1 MRKLMV
7 RAIECSSNILKPATG
22 INTIAII
29 PGGDKASR
37 THSGGNPVCPRET
50 PKWQK
55 PITNFF
61 LGNQTSTSNGSDD
74 VTAGTSKTKPK
85 RNIIESDDEIEEI
98 NKGEVHID
106 SPPKNRE
113 LDESLVL
120 EPLTGENSHR
130 IEEYYTPKTSK
141 GKGQGI
147 RGGNKENINR
157 RGSKREL
164 EVSLDENS
172 HANKKKKVK

>member
-1 MRKLMV
+1 MARTKGSVGAKVSMGK
-7 RAIECSSNILKPATG
+7 SS
-22 INTIAII
+22 
-29 PGGDKASR
+29 KAKS
-37 THSGGNPVCPRET
+37 SAPPVS
-50 PKWQK
+50 
-55 PITNFF
+55 
-61 LGNQTSTSNGSDD
+61 STSGSGSA
-74 VTAGTSKTKPK
+74 AGTSKTKPK

-98 NKGEVHID
+98 NVCNVDKSEENKEGSEVNKDQSDVNKEKGEVHID